1 MNRPARPDDM
11 EILAATPLFKGLPK
25 NYLEDVR
32 RIAMGKDFK
41 KGEAIFFEGD
51 EADGFYVVV
60 AGRVKV
66 FKLSLDGKEQIFH
79 ILGPGEPFGEVPVFA
94 GEDFPANAEAM
105 APSRLF
111 FFPREAFAGLITE
124 DPSLALNMLAI
135 LSKRLRQFTVQVEHL
150 SFKEV
155 PGRLAVYLLYLS
167 DQKGGQ
173 AHVRLAISKG
183 QLASLLGTIP
193 ETLSRILAKMSRAG
207 LIRVKG
213 PRIEIVDRQGLE
225 LLSATGKGLV

>member
-11 EILAATPLFKGLPK
+11 EILAAIPLFKGLPK

-32 RIAMGKDFK
+32 RIAIGKDFK

-105 APSRLF
+105 VASRLF
-111 FFPREAFAGLITE
+111 FFPRKAFTGLISE

-193 ETLSRILAKMSRAG
+193 ETLSRILAKMSKAG
-207 LIRVKG
+207 LIRVEG

-225 LLSATGKGLV
+225 LLSATGKGLG